1 MDNSNNCRGQMVR
14 KHTAPHLREATTTAQ
29 LPRSFQGQGPQ
40 IAAEAMSGAG
50 VAQENVEEFLSV
62 TEEGQSGTEEAQV
75 DSGLHHPICVNQL

>member
-1 MDNSNNCRGQMVR
+1 MDNSNNCRSQMVR

-29 LPRSFQGQGPQ
+29 LPRSFQGRGPQ

-50 VAQENVEEFLSV
+50 VAQENVDEFLSV

-75 DSGLHHPICVNQL
+75 DSGLHHPICVN